1 MLLVAVL
8 VLRGSCPRF
17 GAGDRERA
25 GRGGRLR
32 RPLCRRR
39 FHRPLLLP
47 VTPFPSPAP
56 QCHELPPSL
65 VKLVERS
72 PVDRVPVQQDP
83 EELDA
88 LGGDTDAFGKADGFA
103 LDVAEEVDVVDAV
116 EGGLAWVREGE
127 EGREN
132 ERKKRK
138 NDKKKRQEG
147 GGDRHTDTQTRKNEK

>member
-32 RPLCRRR
+32 RPRLCRR

-88 LGGDTDAFGKADGFA
+88 LGGDSDAFGKADGFA

-116 EGGLAWVREGE
+116 EGGLAWVREGGE
-127 EGREN
+127 EREN

-138 NDKKKRQEG
+138 KRKKDKKVEE
-147 GGDRHTDTQTRKNEK
+147 TDTQTRKNEK